1 MSESSRKVWENRH
14 REQSIGP
21 PEPFVAEMLPLL
33 PHGLVLDIAAG
44 TGRHSIVLAR
54 AGFTVQAIDFSI
66 PAMLKL
72 AAAARAESL
81 PVFPLIA
88 DLDAF
93 PLPMARYDAIV
104 NSTFLDRKLI
114 PALKRALKI
123 GGALLFDTFLIDQA
137 ETGHPRNPDF
147 LLGHYELRT
156 LLDGLEIVRYR
167 EGLTVYPNGS
177 RAWRAGAVAMR
188 RK

>member
-1 MSESSRKVWENRH
+1 MSESNRTVWETRH
-14 REQSIGP
+14 AEQSLGA

-33 PHGLVLDIAAG
+33 PRGVALDIAAG
-44 TGRHSIVLAR
+44 MGRHSIALAR
-54 AGFTVQAIDFSI
+54 AGFTVHAIDFSL
-66 PAMLKL
+66 PAMLRL
-72 AAAARAESL
+72 AAAARAENL
-81 PVFPLIA
+81 PIYPLIA

-93 PLPMARYDAIV
+93 PLPVARYDAIV
-104 NSTFLDRKLI
+104 NSTFLERKLI
-114 PALKRALKI
+114 PPLKRALKI

-147 LLGHYELRT
+147 LLGHYELRA

>member
-1 MSESSRKVWENRH
+1 MSESNRTVWETRH
-14 REQSIGP
+14 AEQSAGP

-33 PHGLVLDIAAG
+33 PRSLALDIAAG

-54 AGFTVQAIDFSI
+54 AGFTVHAIDFSL
-66 PAMLKL
+66 PAMFKL
-72 AAAARAESL
+72 AAAASAESL
-81 PVFPLIA
+81 PIYPLIA
-88 DLDAF
+88 DLDSF
-93 PLPMARYDAIV
+93 PLPEARYDAIV

-114 PALKRALKI
+114 PALKRALKV

-147 LLGHYELRT
+147 LLGHYELRA

-167 EGLTVYPNGS
+167 EGLTVYPNGT

-188 RK
+188 RE